1 VKSEFNVFKVICSIV
16 LNQPLPRDEV
26 QDELDSDQVLEQ
38 VFDPV
43 EAEDNHGNDHQTY
56 ENGKHDDI
64 LALLPGEVSDYT
76 ILEGLQECAVHPIQ
90 VLGLHHDGHEELLLL
105 IEFEQGLR
113 KIIALHSVPELN
125 GALQDSLHD

>member
-1 VKSEFNVFKVICSIV
+1 VKSEFYVFKVICRIV

-26 QDELDSDQVLEQ
+26 QDELDSDKVLEQ

-43 EAEDNHGNDHQTY
+43 EAEDNHGHDHQTY
-56 ENGKHDDI
+56 ENGEHYDI

-76 ILEGLQECAVHPIQ
+76 ILEGLQESAVHPIQ

-105 IEFEQGLR
+105 IQLEQGLC
-113 KIIALHSVPELN
+113 
-125 GALQDSLHD
+125 